1 MLTHV
6 YTCATKDKMKTDIE
20 IALSVKLK
28 HIEDI
33 AGRLHIPL
41 RHIISYGSY
50 IAKINSALLKNPA
63 RKKDGKL
70 ILVTSMSPTPA
81 GEGKTTIT
89 IGLAQSLRLL
99 NKKAIACIRQPSLGP
114 FFGAKG
120 GATGSGQSQVL
131 PVEDITMHFTGD
143 DHAVV
148 SAHNLIASIIDNHL
162 YHGNKLRIN
171 PDRILWKRVSDINDR
186 ALRKVKV
193 GFGGKIERIDEFHI
207 SAASE
212 IMSILCLS
220 QNLMDLKQ
228 RVENILVA
236 FDNNSR
242 PVFVKDL
249 KIQGAVTALLRNAIH
264 PNIVQSVEGAPVFVH
279 GGPFGNV
286 SLGCSSLIATKTA
299 LRLADYVITEAGF
312 ATELGAEKF
321 FDIKCR
327 VGDLH
332 PSLAVIVA
340 TLNALRLHSFKNLE
354 RHVENIRKF
363 GIPLLVAINR
373 YEKDTD
379 EELNEIINLLE
390 NKDIPAFVTDVR
402 NKGGKGGIDI
412 AEKIIELCRQKNKF
426 HYLYPLDMS
435 VEEKIITI
443 AKEMYGAD
451 KVIFSKEA
459 EGDVKVLE
467 DIGYKNLPV
476 CIAKTPHSLSD
487 NPSLTGRPNGFD
499 ITVQRVMPAVGA
511 GFLAALCGKILLM
524 PGFPEHPIAERIY
537 LDDEGNLK
545 FLP

>member
-1 MLTHV
+1 
-6 YTCATKDKMKTDIE
+6 MKTDIE

-28 HIEDI
+28 HVEDI
-33 AGRLHIPL
+33 AGKLHIPS
-41 RHIISYGSY
+41 RHIISYGRY
-50 IAKINSALLKNPA
+50 IAKINSALLKDPA

-99 NKKAIACIRQPSLGP
+99 NKKVIACIRQPSLGP

-186 ALRKVKV
+186 ALRKVKI
-193 GFGGKIERIDEFHI
+193 GFEGKIERIDEFHI

-242 PVFVKDL
+242 PLFVKDL
-249 KIQGAVTALLRNAIH
+249 KIQGAVTALLKNAIH

-327 VGDLH
+327 VGDMH

-340 TLNALRLHSFKNLE
+340 TLNALRLHGFKNLE
-354 RHVENIRKF
+354 RHIENIQKF
-363 GIPLLVAINR
+363 SIPLLVAINR

-379 EELNEIINLLE
+379 EELSEIINLLK
-390 NKDIPAFVTDVR
+390 NKDIPAFVADVR

-426 HYLYPLDMS
+426 HYLYPLDMP

-451 KVIFSKEA
+451 KAVFSKEA
-459 EGDVKVLE
+459 ADDIKVLE

-487 NPSLTGRPNGFD
+487 NPSLIGRPNNFD

-511 GFLAALCGKILLM
+511 GFLVALCGKILLM
-524 PGFPEHPIAERIY
+524 PGFPEHPIAERIEV
-537 LDDEGNLK
+537 DDEGNLK
-545 FLP
+545 

>member
-28 HIEDI
+28 RIEDI
-33 AGRLHIPL
+33 AERLHIPS
-41 RHIISYGSY
+41 RHIISYGRY
-50 IAKINSALLKNPA
+50 IAKINLALLKNPA
-63 RKKDGKL
+63 REKDGKL

-120 GATGSGQSQVL
+120 GATGSGRSQVL

-162 YHGNKLRIN
+162 YYGNKLRIN
-171 PDRILWKRVSDINDR
+171 PDRILWKRVSGINDR
-186 ALRKVKV
+186 ALRKIKV
-193 GFGGKIERIDEFHI
+193 GLGMKIERLDGFHI

-220 QNLMDLKQ
+220 QNIRDLKH

-242 PVFVKDL
+242 PLFAKDL
-249 KIQGAVTALLRNAIH
+249 KIQGAVTALLKNAIH

-286 SLGCSSLIATKTA
+286 SLGCNSLIATKMA
-299 LRLADYVITEAGF
+299 LRLAEYVITEAGF

-321 FDIKCR
+321 FDVKCR
-327 VGDLH
+327 IGGLT
-332 PSLAVIVA
+332 PALAVIVA
-340 TLNALRLHSFKNLE
+340 TLNALRLHGFKNLE
-354 RHVENIRKF
+354 RHVDNIQKF

-379 EELNEIINLLE
+379 EELSEIINLLE
-390 NKDIPAFVTDVR
+390 NKDIRAFVADVR

-435 VEEKIITI
+435 VKEKIITI

-459 EGDVKVLE
+459 EDDIKVLE

-524 PGFPEHPIAERIY
+524 PGFPEHPIAERID
-537 LDDEGNLK
+537 LDDKGNLK
-545 FLP
+545 ID

>member
-1 MLTHV
+1 
-6 YTCATKDKMKTDIE
+6 MKTDIE
-20 IALSVKLK
+20 IALSVKLR

-33 AGRLHIPL
+33 AGRLHIPS
-41 RHIISYGSY
+41 RHIISYGRY
-50 IAKINSALLKNPA
+50 IAKINSALLKDPA

-89 IGLAQSLRLL
+89 IGLAQSFKLL

-114 FFGAKG
+114 FLGAKG

-193 GFGGKIERIDEFHI
+193 GFEGKFERIDEFHI

-236 FDNNSR
+236 FDNNNR
-242 PVFVKDL
+242 PLFVKDL

-327 VGDLH
+327 VGGLN

-340 TLNALRLHSFKNLE
+340 TLNALRLHGFKNLE
-354 RHVENIRKF
+354 KHIENIQKF

-379 EELNEIINLLE
+379 EELSEIINLLK
-390 NKDIPAFVTDVR
+390 NKDIPAFVADVR

-426 HYLYPLDMS
+426 HYLYPLDMP

-451 KVIFSKEA
+451 KAIFSKEA
-459 EGDVKVLE
+459 ADDIKVLE

-487 NPSLTGRPNGFD
+487 NPSLIGRPDSFN

-511 GFLAALCGKILLM
+511 GFLVALCGKILLM
-524 PGFPEHPIAERIY
+524 PGFPEHPIAER
-537 LDDEGNLK
+537 LEVDDEGNLK
-545 FLP
+545 